1 MARVW
6 FLQDSGINE
15 SLAVAD
21 VAGLLRGRGH
31 EVGLLLGDETPD
43 PKRAL
48 RRSGA
53 DVVVIPC
60 PVAGHV
66 RALEDA
72 EITRAALPD
81 ATILLGGT
89 HATFA
94 PELALR
100 PEVDAVIVGE
110 AEVPLLKVA
119 ERIDRGEAIDDVPSL
134 ALASGGELLR
144 NPVAEP
150 IQDLDGLPLPARDL
164 YFAHDFLARL
174 PWKKFA
180 TGRGCVH
187 RCTYCWNT
195 SLAALVEGKGQF
207 VRRKSPERAIDE
219 VVRVKERWPLRLV
232 HFSDDLFT
240 MHPAW
245 LEEFADRYRRR
256 VGLPFTCNTSVPL
269 VTERTVAALV
279 RAGCKGVAIGVET
292 GNEVL
297 RGAILG
303 KEVSDA
309 AVREAAGRIKR
320 AGLQL
325 ITFNMVGSPGE
336 TVDDVISTIVL
347 NRQIGTDRVR
357 VNLAVPLAHTA
368 FEETA
373 FSLGFLPDDHTAGTA
388 DLRRPDLQLQTPDR
402 DALVALYLLF
412 RPAIHG
418 AVPVRALRRLGRL
431 PPRLLM
437 PLRLAGVYE
446 EKRITALTWRE
457 GMQFFA
463 HVGDPR
469 RRTANYVTLI

>member
-21 VAGLLRGRGH
+21 VAALLRDRGH
-31 EVGLLLGDETPD
+31 DVGLILGDEVPRLD
-43 PKRAL
+43 RVV
-48 RRSGA
+48 RRTAA
-53 DVVVIPC
+53 DVVVVPC
-60 PVAGHV
+60 PVAGHE
-66 RALEDA
+66 RALSDA
-72 EITRAALPD
+72 AVARAALPD

-100 PEVDAVIVGE
+100 PDVDGVIVGE
-110 AEVPLLKVA
+110 AEGPLLEVA
-119 ERIDRGEAIDDVPSL
+119 GRIDRSEAIGDVPGL
-134 ALASGGELLR
+134 AVERAGELVR
-144 NPVAEP
+144 NPLGEP
-150 IQDLDGLPLPARDL
+150 VQDLDDLPLPARDL
-164 YFAHDFLARL
+164 YFDHPFLARL

-195 SLAALVEGKGQF
+195 SLAALVDGQGQF
-207 VRRKSPERAIDE
+207 VRRKSPARAVAE
-219 VVRVKERWPLRLV
+219 VAQVKARWPLRRV

-240 MHPAW
+240 MQPAW
-245 LEEFADRYRRR
+245 LEEFAGRYRRQ

-269 VTERTVAALV
+269 VTERTVAALQA
-279 RAGCKGVAIGVET
+279 AGCCGVAIGVET
-292 GNEVL
+292 GNEAL
-297 RGAILG
+297 RAAILG

-309 AVREAAGRIKR
+309 AVRAAAGRIK
-320 AGLQL
+320 AADMELV
-325 ITFNMVGSPGE
+325 TFNMVGSPGE
-336 TVDDVISTIVL
+336 SVDDVISTIAL
-347 NRQIGTDRVR
+347 NRRIGADRVR
-357 VNLAVPLAHTA
+357 VNIAVPLAHTA

-373 FSLGFLPDDHTAGTA
+373 FSLGFLPDDHTAGAA
-388 DLRRPDLQLQTPDR
+388 DLRRPEIQLETADR

-412 RPAIHG
+412 RPAVHG
-418 AVPVRALRRLGRL
+418 AVPLAALRRLSTL
-431 PPRLLM
+431 PSRLLM